1 MKRNFLGL
9 MAGVAAIAA
18 TAVVAVS
25 SVNANSTQ
33 SDLMTKNLEALTTY
47 EDSNKHSYSC
57 WVGTKGTSES
67 GGTAKTYCGDCESHY
82 SSSVTGDGHCYK

>member
-18 TAVVAVS
+18 TAVVAVSS

-47 EDSNKHSYSC
+47 EDSNEDGNSNGDSNKHSYSC
-57 WVGTKGTSES
+57 WVGTIR
-67 GGTAKTYCGDCESHY
+67 
-82 SSSVTGDGHCYK
+82 YK